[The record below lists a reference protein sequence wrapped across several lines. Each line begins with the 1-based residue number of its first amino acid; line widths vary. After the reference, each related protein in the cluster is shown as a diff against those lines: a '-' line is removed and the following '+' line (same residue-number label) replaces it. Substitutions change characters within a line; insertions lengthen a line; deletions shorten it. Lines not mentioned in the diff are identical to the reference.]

1 MLPSLFSAY
10 PWYSLVL
17 SCSAVF
23 WNYCIYSIPRKHCF
37 PFSAYL
43 AGSTQVK
50 SPQLH
55 MDLRKLMWSVCLA
68 FFVQA
73 SFAQSKRADS
83 LALLLADVRQDTV
96 RVQRLNWLAEEVSD
110 KRADSSLIWA
120 REALALAEELQ
131 YISGKATALNNIS
144 WAYYRKGDY
153 SKAFDYALQGLRIN
167 DSLQDLSQMAVS
179 YRNVGAIFNS
189 QAKYKESIEYFHRE
203 LKIYRQLN
211 NQEGVGRCLNNIAYT
226 SHMGKFRDSALIYG
240 YAALEHTTQLNAK
253 YLMSFALRTLGDIYY
268 EDGALDR
275 AIEYFTASVAAAK
288 ESSSSFIIETA
299 LYRLGRAYQAKKE
312 WRKTL
317 PIFEEAVAVAEKLGA
332 KGEQSTIYRLMA
344 ISYEKLGDFRNA
356 YLAQA
361 ASAELN
367 DTLYEERSRTRFAQM
382 QVEFDTEKKEAVIN
396 LLKKED
402 ELQKQKI
409 KEQRIYSFL
418 LLLAV
423 VLVMAFWLVTWRRNK
438 VVRGL
443 NEQLLAQKQA
453 IQQASFQKDKIFS
466 ILSHDLRLPIASLTT
481 VLNIVEK
488 QGMSEDA
495 FSKIKHAL
503 HKQIGSLNETLD
515 NLLMWSRN
523 QMEGIAIVNKT
534 NVNLYDI
541 IETNRN
547 MLLTVA
553 TQKKILINNETPS
566 PTMVWADAQHMDIV
580 IRNLLLNALK
590 FTYEGGCVT
599 IGATET
605 ETDMT
610 ISVSDTGVGMT
621 SEQLSKLFH
630 LNTHFT
636 TTGTRNEKGAG
647 LGLLLC
653 KEFLEANNGTLSVT
667 SEPGNGSV
675 FSFTLPKNVTHG

>member
-1 MLPSLFSAY
+1 
-10 PWYSLVL
+10 
-17 SCSAVF
+17 
-23 WNYCIYSIPRKHCF
+23 
-37 PFSAYL
+37 
-43 AGSTQVK
+43 
-50 SPQLH
+50 

-68 FFVQA
+68 FLVQA

-83 LALLLADVRQDTV
+83 LSQLLTVVGQDTV
-96 RVQRLNWLAEEVSD
+96 HVQRLNWLAEELSD
-110 KRADSSLIWA
+110 KRADSSLIRA
-120 REALALAEELQ
+120 RQALVLAERLQ
-131 YISGKATALNNIS
+131 YMRGKGAALNNIS
-144 WAYYRKGDY
+144 WAYYRKGDF
-153 SKAFDYALQGLRIN
+153 SKAFDFALQGLRLN
-167 DSLQDLSQMAVS
+167 DSLQDLPQMAVS
-179 YRNVGAIFNS
+179 YRNVGAVFNS
-189 QAKYKESIEYFHRE
+189 QKKYKESIEYFHRE
-203 LKIYRQLN
+203 LNIYRQLN
-211 NQEGVGRCLNNIAYT
+211 DQEAVGRCLNNIAYS
-226 SHMGKFRDSALIYG
+226 SHVGKLRDSALIYG

-253 YLMSFALRTLGDIYY
+253 YLMSFALRTLGDIYF
-268 EDGALDR
+268 EDGELDR

-288 ESSSSFIIETA
+288 ESNSSFIIETA

-317 PIFEEAVAVAEKLGA
+317 PIFEEALTVAERLGA
-332 KGEQSTIYRLMA
+332 KGEQAIIYRLMA
-344 ISYEKLGDFRNA
+344 LSYEKLGDYRHA
-356 YLAQA
+356 YRSQSAAAQ
-361 ASAELN
+361 LN
-367 DTLYEERSRTRFAQM
+367 DTLYEEKSRARFAQM
-382 QVEFDTEKKEAVIN
+382 QVEFDTEKKEAVIK

-418 LLLAV
+418 LFLAV
-423 VLVMAFWLVTWRRNK
+423 LLVMAFWLISWRRNK
-438 VVRGL
+438 IVRGL

-453 IQQASFQKDKIFS
+453 IQQASFQKDKLFS

-488 QGMSEDA
+488 QGMSEEA

-515 NLLMWSRN
+515 NLLLWSRN
-523 QMEGIAIVNKT
+523 QMEGVANVNKT
-534 NVNLYDI
+534 KVNLYDI

-553 TQKKILINNETPS
+553 TQKKILIHNEAPS
-566 PTMVWADAQHMDIV
+566 STMVWADAQHMDIV

-590 FTYEGGCVT
+590 FTHEGGCVT
-599 IGATET
+599 IGATDT
-605 ETDMT
+605 ETTVT
-610 ISVSDTGVGMT
+610 ISVTDTGVGL
-621 SEQLSKLFH
+621 SNEQLAKLFH

-653 KEFLEANNGTLSVT
+653 KEFLEANNGTLSVS

-675 FSFTLPKNVTHG
+675 FSFTLPKNATHG